1 VLGAA
6 IAIAAGLLAYI
17 GYFGGSVFTAVPAT
31 ARAPA
36 AEQDIAAVLLSG
48 DMGFHVGLGPQV
60 AERLAADGISVTGV
74 NSLTYFR
81 VRRSPSESA
90 GLISQAIRRAL
101 AQPGVQRVVL
111 IGQSFGAD
119 MVNAGLPGVPEALR
133 RRILLVTLVVP
144 GDTIDFR
151 ASPAELFDIELAD
164 AAALPSA
171 RTLNWLPV
179 LCIHG
184 QVEEHSLCPLLDMP
198 NVQRVT
204 LPGDHYLNHDPDRVY
219 AAIKQA
225 IAAAA
230 QTQNKTSFRRVS

>member
-1 VLGAA
+1 MLGAVV
-6 IAIAAGLLAYI
+6 AIAAGFLAYI

-31 ARAPA
+31 ARASA
-36 AEQDIAAVLLSG
+36 AERGTVAVLLSG
-48 DMGFHVGLGPQV
+48 DMGFHLGMGPKV
-60 AERLAADGISVTGV
+60 AERLAADGIPVIGV

-81 VRRSPSESA
+81 VRRSPAESA

-101 AQPGVQRVVL
+101 ARPDVRRVVL
-111 IGQSFGAD
+111 VGQSFGAD

-133 RRILLVTLVVP
+133 RRILMVALVVP

-151 ASPAELFDIELAD
+151 ASPAELFDLEPAD

-171 RTLNWLPV
+171 LTLNWLPV

-184 QVEEHSLCPLLDMP
+184 RVEEHSLCPLLNMP
-198 NVQRVT
+198 NVQRVA
-204 LPGDHYLNHDPDRVY
+204 LPGGHYLNHDADRVY

-225 IAAAA
+225 IDLAA
-230 QTQNKTSFRRVS
+230 QARDGTGSGRVS